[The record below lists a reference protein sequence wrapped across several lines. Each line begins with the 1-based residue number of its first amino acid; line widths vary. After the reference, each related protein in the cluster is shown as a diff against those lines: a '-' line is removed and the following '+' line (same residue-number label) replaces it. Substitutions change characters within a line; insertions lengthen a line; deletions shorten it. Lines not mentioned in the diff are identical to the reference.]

1 MLKELLMMLMTYDED
16 EAGENNENEYDS
28 NDSS

>member
-1 MLKELLMMLMTYDED
+1 MLKGLLMMLMTYDED
-16 EAGENNENEYDS
+16 EASENDENEYDS

>member
-16 EAGENNENEYDS
+16 KADENDENEYDS
-28 NDSS
+28 NNSS

>member
-16 EAGENNENEYDS
+16 KADENDENEYDS